1 MGYCSDAI
9 PLKLKSNH
17 LNIMRDFNSRA
28 YLRERGVGFPPHCRA
43 AFTLVELLV
52 VIAIIA
58 ILMAIL
64 LPALSA
70 AKGKAQG
77 VYCINNFKQLALGT
91 MIYLGNNAETF
102 PANAGEPKG
111 FHLEDWI
118 YWRPAGY
125 TDPVTGSSCLPVA
138 QSPIA
143 TACAAGIATN
153 LFHCPG
159 DLSDQLRNAAAVANG
174 GPAFPYSY
182 TFACTTAGRGEAS
195 VWLSPAG
202 PFAPFKSSQI
212 VRPCDKIMHVE
223 EPDCDAE
230 RPPGNPATRND
241 LEDGSWLPKYDSTG
255 KEVAL
260 RHSKRTGNMNFADGH
275 AEAAPWQWTT
285 NIWYNNAAN

>member
-1 MGYCSDAI
+1 MTNAKLTVNRHA
-9 PLKLKSNH
+9 PLSEGDN
-17 LNIMRDFNSRA
+17 A
-28 YLRERGVGFPPHCRA
+28 GVRKCQPS
-43 AFTLVELLV
+43 AFTLIELLV

-58 ILMAIL
+58 ILASFL

-77 VYCINNFKQLALGT
+77 IYCLNNFKQLNLG
-91 MIYLGNNAETF
+91 IAVYLGNYNEIF
-102 PANAGEPKG
+102 PANASEPRG

-118 YWRPAGY
+118 YWRPAGSV
-125 TDPVTGSSCLPVA
+125 DPVTGCTCLPIA

-143 TACAAGIATN
+143 VSCGTANATN
-153 LFHCPG
+153 LFLCPR
-159 DLSDQLRNAAAVANG
+159 DLSDQLRNAAALANG

-182 TFACTTAGRGEAS
+182 TIASTSAGRGEAS
-195 VWLSPAG
+195 VWSAAAG
-202 PFAPFKSSQI
+202 PFVPFRSSQV
-212 VRPCDKIMHVE
+212 VRPCDKIMFVE

-230 RPPGNPATRND
+230 RPPGNPTTRMD

-260 RHSKRTGNMNFADGH
+260 RHSKQSGNMNFADGH

-285 NIWYNNAAN
+285 NIVHNNASN